1 MKNFLIII
9 LVITSNLF
17 AEDFS
22 WNSTSVILKVHE
34 TSLPNG
40 EKHTSFKSNGGMTF
54 SSGKYGIASCSG
66 LRTDKKEQL
75 IEVRTICSIEINDG
89 NKIWTE
95 LRRDKGESTAGVG
108 KIVVVDATGPYK
120 ELINK
125 KCVYAF
131 TRFNEMFFGKT
142 KCSIDK
148 ESLEI
153 LIK

>member
-1 MKNFLIII
+1 MKYFLIILFI
-9 LVITSNLF
+9 LSSNLF
-17 AEDFS
+17 AEEFS
-22 WNSTSVILKVHE
+22 WDSTSVISKVHG
-34 TSLPNG
+34 TSMPNG
-40 EKHTSFKSNGGMTF
+40 EKHTSFKSNGGLSF
-54 SSGKYGIASCSG
+54 SSGKYGIVSCSG
-66 LRTDKKEQL
+66 LRTDKEEKL
-75 IEVRTICSIEINDG
+75 IEVRTICKVEINDG
-89 NKIWTE
+89 HKLWTE

-108 KIVVVDATGPYK
+108 NIVVVDATGPYK

-131 TRFNEMFFGKT
+131 TRFNEMYFGKT

>member
-1 MKNFLIII
+1 MLQKEYKPKIKLQIGKNYKF
-9 LVITSNLF
+9 VV
-17 AEDFS
+17 A
-22 WNSTSVILKVHE
+22 
-34 TSLPNG
+34 
-40 EKHTSFKSNGGMTF
+40 GGVAAN
-54 SSGKYGIASCSG
+54 KEI
-66 LRTDKKEQL
+66 RKKL

-89 NKIWTE
+89 NKLWTE

-108 KIVVVDATGPYK
+108 NIVVVDATGPYK

-131 TRFNEMFFGKT
+131 TRFNEMYFGKT
-142 KCSIDK
+142 KCSIAK

>member
-1 MKNFLIII
+1 MKHLIII
-9 LVITSNLF
+9 FLFLSKNLLTD
-17 AEDFS
+17 EFS
-22 WNSTSVILKVHE
+22 WDSTSVISKVHE

-40 EKHTSFKSNGGMTF
+40 EKHMSFKSNGGITF
-54 SSGKYGIASCSG
+54 SSGKYGISSCSG
-66 LRTDKKEQL
+66 LRTDKREKL
-75 IEVRTICSIEINDG
+75 IEVRTICSVEINDG

-108 KIVVVDATGPYK
+108 NIVVVDATGPYK

-131 TRFNEMFFGKT
+131 TRFNEMYFGKT
-142 KCSIDK
+142 KCFLTK
-148 ESLEI
+148 ASLDI

>member
-1 MKNFLIII
+1 MKYFLIII
-9 LVITSNLF
+9 FVIFNNLF

-22 WNSTSVILKVHE
+22 WNSTSVISKVHE

-40 EKHTSFKSNGGMTF
+40 EQHTSFKSNGGMTF

-66 LRTDKKEQL
+66 LRTDKKEKL
-75 IEVRTICSIEINDG
+75 IEVRTICSVDINDG
-89 NKIWTE
+89 NKLWTE
-95 LRRDKGESTAGVG
+95 LRRDKGESTVGVG
-108 KIVVVDATGPYK
+108 KIAVIDATGPYK

-142 KCSIDK
+142 KCSIKK
-148 ESLEI
+148 ESLDI

>member
-1 MKNFLIII
+1 LQKQIPSF
-9 LVITSNLF
+9 NLF
-17 AEDFS
+17 AEEFS
-22 WNSTSVILKVHE
+22 WNSTSVISKVHE

-66 LRTDKKEQL
+66 LRTDKKEKL
-75 IEVRTICSIEINDG
+75 IEVRTICSIKINDG
-89 NKIWTE
+89 NKLWTE

-108 KIVVVDATGPYK
+108 NIAVVDATGPYK

-142 KCSIDK
+142 KCSIEK
-148 ESLEI
+148 ASLDI
-153 LIK
+153 LLK

>member
-66 LRTDKKEQL
+66 LRTDKKEKL
-75 IEVRTICSIEINDG
+75 IEVRTICSIDINDG
-89 NKIWTE
+89 NKLWTE
-95 LRRDKGESTAGVG
+95 LRRDKGDSTAGVG
-108 KIVVVDATGPYK
+108 NIAIIDATGPYK

-142 KCSIDK
+142 KCSLEK
-148 ESLEI
+148 ASLDI
-153 LIK
+153 LVK

>member
-1 MKNFLIII
+1 MEVWLFLLANMELQVV
-9 LVITSNLF
+9 LVWELI
-17 AEDFS
+17 
-22 WNSTSVILKVHE
+22 
-34 TSLPNG
+34 
-40 EKHTSFKSNGGMTF
+40 
-54 SSGKYGIASCSG
+54 
-66 LRTDKKEQL
+66 KKKKL

-89 NKIWTE
+89 NKLWTE

-108 KIVVVDATGPYK
+108 NIVVVDATGPYK

-131 TRFNEMFFGKT
+131 TRFNEMYFGKT
-142 KCSIDK
+142 KCSIAK

>member
-1 MKNFLIII
+1 MKYFLIII
-9 LVITSNLF
+9 FALSTNLF
-17 AEDFS
+17 AEEFS
-22 WNSTSVILKVHE
+22 WNSTSVISKVHE

-66 LRTDKKEQL
+66 LRTDKKEKL
-75 IEVRTICSIEINDG
+75 IEVRTICSVDINDG
-89 NKIWTE
+89 NKLWTE

-108 KIVVVDATGPYK
+108 NIVVIDATGPYK
-120 ELINK
+120 ELVNK

-142 KCSIDK
+142 IC
-148 ESLEI
+148 SLEKASLDI

>member
-1 MKNFLIII
+1 MKYLLIILFI
-9 LVITSNLF
+9 IASNLY
-17 AEDFS
+17 ADEFS
-22 WNSTSVILKVHE
+22 WDSTAVISKVHE

-66 LRTDKKEQL
+66 LRTDKKEKL
-75 IEVRTICSIEINDG
+75 IEVRTICSIKINDG
-89 NKIWTE
+89 NKLWTE

-108 KIVVVDATGPYK
+108 KIAVIDATGPYK

-131 TRFNEMFFGKT
+131 TRFNEMFFGRT
-142 KCSIDK
+142 KCSIEK
-148 ESLEI
+148 ASLDI
-153 LIK
+153 LVK

>member
-54 SSGKYGIASCSG
+54 SSGKYGK
-66 LRTDKKEQL
+66 L
-75 IEVRTICSIEINDG
+75 
-89 NKIWTE
+89 
-95 LRRDKGESTAGVG
+95 
-108 KIVVVDATGPYK
+108 
-120 ELINK
+120 
-125 KCVYAF
+125 
-131 TRFNEMFFGKT
+131 
-142 KCSIDK
+142 
-148 ESLEI
+148 
-153 LIK
+153 

>member
-1 MKNFLIII
+1 MKYFLII
-9 LVITSNLF
+9 LFVISSNLS
-17 AEDFS
+17 AEEFS
-22 WNSTSVILKVHE
+22 WNSISVISKVHE

-66 LRTDKKEQL
+66 LRTDKKEKL
-75 IEVRTICSIEINDG
+75 IEVRTICSIDINDG
-89 NKIWTE
+89 NKLWTE
-95 LRRDKGESTAGVG
+95 LRRDKGDSTAGVG
-108 KIVVVDATGPYK
+108 NIAIIDATGPYK

-142 KCSIDK
+142 KCSLEK
-148 ESLEI
+148 ASLDI
-153 LIK
+153 LVK

>member
-1 MKNFLIII
+1 MKHFLIILFI
-9 LVITSNLF
+9 ISSNLF
-17 AEDFS
+17 AEEFS
-22 WNSTSVILKVHE
+22 WDSTSVISKVHE

-66 LRTDKKEQL
+66 LRTDKKKKL

-89 NKIWTE
+89 NKLWTE

-131 TRFNEMFFGKT
+131 TRFNEMYFGKT
-142 KCSIDK
+142 KCFLTK
-148 ESLEI
+148 ASLDI

>member
-1 MKNFLIII
+1 MKYYLIII
-9 LVITSNLF
+9 FALSSNLF
-17 AEDFS
+17 AEEFS
-22 WNSTSVILKVHE
+22 WNSTSVISKVHE

-66 LRTDKKEQL
+66 LRTDKKEKL
-75 IEVRTICSIEINDG
+75 IEVRTICSVDINDG
-89 NKIWTE
+89 NKLWTE

-108 KIVVVDATGPYK
+108 NIAVIDATGPYK

-142 KCSIDK
+142 KCALEK
-148 ESLEI
+148 ASLDI
-153 LIK
+153 LVK